1 MEGKVVTHA
10 RYGKCRV
17 AGGWFVA
24 VDVARILGY
33 VKGADY
39 AHKHVEDE
47 DTRYEVIRALDTNH
61 TAKMLL
67 VNERGLNAMLTASG
81 NVESEAIKAWLLS
94 AAVEENAVVAQNLPR
109 IINDPDFGQF
119 RWVMIDGVIWFVA
132 ADMCRILG
140 FADVTSALRNLDD
153 DEKMRIDENGVTT
166 ESARRAGSTV
176 TPFMHE
182 LNVVNEYGVYRLIVA
197 SKKPEA
203 KAFQRKLYHEILPAI
218 NKYGYYSVKP
228 TVNAERID
236 ARVKKQL
243 TTLTKSEFAVVYIL
257 FLSNLTVK
265 IGYTTDLTQ
274 RIKQLQSET
283 GLTVLNFK
291 TTAYMTVDE
300 ARALE
305 AKLKEKYK
313 ADCIE
318 GEYYETR
325 FTDII
330 KEL

>member
-10 RYGKCRV
+10 RYGKCRI

-47 DTRYEVIRALDTNH
+47 DTRYEVVRALDTNH

-94 AAVEENAVVAQNLPR
+94 AAVEESPVVAQNLPQVFNHPQFGSVR
-109 IINDPDFGQF
+109 IVI
-119 RWVMIDGVIWFVA
+119 IDNVAWFVGKDVA
-132 ADMCRILG
+132 TALGYAKPADAVRDHVPDK
-140 FADVTSALRNLDD
+140 F
-153 DEKMRIDENGVTT
+153 KGVSVL
-166 ESARRAGSTV
+166 E
-176 TPFMHE
+176 TPGGRQE
-182 LNVVNEYGVYRLIVA
+182 VVAINEAGVYKLVMR
-197 SKKPEA
+197 SKLP
-203 KAFQRKLYHEILPAI
+203 KAEEFSDWACGEVLPSVR
-218 NKYGYYSVKP
+218 KYGYYSVKP

-305 AKLKEKYK
+305 AELKDKYA
-313 ADCIE
+313 ADKIE